1 MKKFIKTAIVAAY
14 ALPLMVSATGT
25 PIGDALRKQNI
36 EGFIIGLGNWFT
48 GIVVAVSTIMIL
60 WAAFLFVTAQDNDTQ
75 ITKAKSTVFWGIV
88 GLFVGLLAS
97 SLADIV
103 ASYFQ
108 P

>member
-1 MKKFIKTAIVAAY
+1 MKKLLKIAITAAY
-14 ALPLMVSATGT
+14 TLPLAAGATGG
-25 PIGDALRKQNI
+25 IGDVLRKENV
-36 EGFIIGLGNWFT
+36 ESFIISIGNWFT

-103 ASYFQ
+103 ASYFVT
-108 P
+108 